1 MQVITSIQAKSLLPQ
16 RTRAELR
23 DYLNSINNHVDKI
36 SVDSFYLGYLCARG
50 TINDAA
56 SFLGRLGARA
66 AEVINFPHEQFY
78 FGTALHMALCWNSGN
93 LGLDFFELLW
103 SHGAEY
109 YRDHYEQYPWAQ
121 VGEKLWVS
129 PIDHSDAS
137 VLGQRDESEF
147 LDMYEQLRETYGLIA
162 YENEEDEETD
172 EDEEDNPQAAPAD
185 QNNQEYDGTQPIG

>member
-23 DYLNSINNHVDKI
+23 EYLNGINNHVDKI
-36 SVDSFYLGYLCARG
+36 SLDSFYLGYLCARG

-66 AEVINFPHEQFY
+66 AEVINFPHEHFY
-78 FGTALHMALCWNSGN
+78 FGTALHMALGWNSGN

-109 YRDHYEQYPWAQ
+109 YKDGYQQYPWTQ
-121 VGEKLWVS
+121 LGDKFWVN
-129 PIDHSDAS
+129 PIEIGDQSR
-137 VLGQRDESEF
+137 LGLRDENEF
-147 LDMYEQLRETYGLIA
+147 LDMYEQLEETYGLLA
-162 YENEEDEETD
+162 YEEAEELE
-172 EDEEDNPQAAPAD
+172 NQVD